1 VRRPSLDAVRGFDT
15 AVYVV
20 ALGQLVNVFG
30 SGLVYPFATIHFHLR
45 VGVSLA
51 VVGFGLGAKSVATA
65 AGTALGGLLA
75 DRVGREPVMV
85 GSMAGS
91 AVTLSAFAFVGEL
104 ATVIPA
110 SLATTLGVS
119 PVGVAF
125 VAVATVSGLTVG
137 LYPPAAQAMVADL
150 TGGERR
156 DDAYALL
163 KLTNNVGFGAGFVVG
178 GVLYSVTSVAVF
190 VGDGLTSGVVAVV
203 LLAFVPGGTGATGGA
218 GVTDSADAT
227 GGADATDSV
236 DATDNADN
244 TGETTAG
251 ESATDS
257 GATGTFAAWW
267 AAATEPRVVALA
279 ALNVGFAVL
288 YAQMQTTVPVVAES
302 QLGLSTE
309 QVGTLYVL
317 NPLTLVVLQL
327 PLVDAVREWRRTRGL
342 VVSVG
347 FWAVSMVAALGAD
360 LGVTGFGLSTAAV
373 GVVLVGG
380 HLVLRTVG
388 EVLHSPL
395 VTALVSDL
403 GEPGQRGTQLSLV
416 EIAKRLGMG
425 LGSFGGGLFFDAGL
439 STLLWPTLLVVCLLV
454 AVGLLALERRLAPAE
469 NGRGRGQ

>member
-1 VRRPSLDAVRGFDT
+1 MRRPSLDAVRGFDT

-51 VVGFGLGAKSVATA
+51 VVGFGLGAKSVTTA

-75 DRVGREPVMV
+75 DRVGRKPVMV

-104 ATVIPA
+104 ATVVPA
-110 SLATTLGVS
+110 SLTTILGVS

-125 VAVATVSGLTVG
+125 VAVAAVSGLTVG

-163 KLTNNVGFGAGFVVG
+163 KLTNNVGFGAGFAVG
-178 GVLYSVTSVAVF
+178 GVLYSVASVAVF

-227 GGADATDSV
+227 DD
-236 DATDNADN
+236 ADN

-251 ESATDS
+251 ESAIDS
-257 GATGTFAAWW
+257 GATGTLAAWW

-279 ALNVGFAVL
+279 ALNTGFAVL

-302 QLGLSTE
+302 QLGLSTG

-469 NGRGRGQ
+469 NGRGREQ

>member
-1 VRRPSLDAVRGFDT
+1 MWASTATGSGADANRNARAARVTTAVVRRPSLDAVRGFDT

-51 VVGFGLGAKSVATA
+51 VVGFGLGAKSVTTA

-75 DRVGREPVMV
+75 DRVGRKPVMV

-104 ATVIPA
+104 ATVVPA
-110 SLATTLGVS
+110 SLTTILGVS

-125 VAVATVSGLTVG
+125 VAVAAVSGLTVG

-156 DDAYALL
+156 YRAENAADA
-163 KLTNNVGFGAGFVVG
+163 
-178 GVLYSVTSVAVF
+178 
-190 VGDGLTSGVVAVV
+190 
-203 LLAFVPGGTGATGGA
+203 
-218 GVTDSADAT
+218 TDSADAT
-227 GGADATDSV
+227 DA
-236 DATDNADN
+236 ADN

-257 GATGTFAAWW
+257 GATGTLAAWW
-267 AAATEPRVVALA
+267 AAVTEPRVVALA
-279 ALNVGFAVL
+279 ALNAGFAVL

-302 QLGLSTE
+302 QLGLSTG

-469 NGRGRGQ
+469 NGRGREQ

>member
-1 VRRPSLDAVRGFDT
+1 MRRPSLDAVRGFDT

-51 VVGFGLGAKSVATA
+51 VVGFGLGVKSVTTA

-75 DRVGREPVMV
+75 DRVGRKPVMV

-91 AVTLSAFAFVGEL
+91 AVTLAAFAFVGEL
-104 ATVIPA
+104 ATAVPTP
-110 SLATTLGVS
+110 LAATLGVS

-125 VAVATVSGLTVG
+125 VAVAAVSGLTVG
-137 LYPPAAQAMVADL
+137 LYPPAGQAMIADL
-150 TGGERR
+150 TSGGKR

-163 KLTNNVGFGAGFVVG
+163 KLANNVGFGAGFVVG
-178 GVLYSVTSVAVF
+178 GVLYSVASVAVF
-190 VGDGLTSGVVAVV
+190 VGDGLTSGVVAIV
-203 LLAFVPGGTGATGGA
+203 LLVFVPGGSDTADDA
-218 GVTDSADAT
+218 ADAPE
-227 GGADATDSV
+227 ATV
-236 DATDNADN
+236 A
-244 TGETTAG
+244 
-251 ESATDS
+251 ESTTDS
-257 GATGTFAAWW
+257 GDTGTLAAWW

-279 ALNVGFAVL
+279 ALNVGFAIL

-317 NPLTLVVLQL
+317 NPLTLVLLQL

-347 FWAVSMVAALGAD
+347 FWAVSVVAALGAD
-360 LGVTGFGLSTAAV
+360 LGVTGFGLSAGVV

-425 LGSFGGGLFFDAGL
+425 IGSFGGGLFFDAGL
-439 STLLWPTLLVVCLLV
+439 STLLWPTLLVVCLIV
-454 AVGLLALERRLAPAE
+454 AAGLLTLERRLTADE
-469 NGRGRGQ
+469 NGRGRDG

>member
-1 VRRPSLDAVRGFDT
+1 MRRPSLDAVRGFDT

-51 VVGFGLGAKSVATA
+51 VVGFGLGAKSVTTA

-75 DRVGREPVMV
+75 DRVGRKPVMV

-104 ATVIPA
+104 ATVVPA
-110 SLATTLGVS
+110 SLTTILGVS

-125 VAVATVSGLTVG
+125 VAVAAVSGLTVG

-163 KLTNNVGFGAGFVVG
+163 KLTNNVGFGAG
-178 GVLYSVTSVAVF
+178 
-190 VGDGLTSGVVAVV
+190 
-203 LLAFVPGGTGATGGA
+203 
-218 GVTDSADAT
+218 VTDSADAT
-227 GGADATDSV
+227 DD
-236 DATDNADN
+236 ADN

-251 ESATDS
+251 ESAIDS
-257 GATGTFAAWW
+257 GATGTLAAWW

-279 ALNVGFAVL
+279 ALNTGFAVL

-302 QLGLSTE
+302 QLGLSTG

-469 NGRGRGQ
+469 NGRGREQ

>member
-1 VRRPSLDAVRGFDT
+1 MTTAVVRRPSLDAVRGFDT

-51 VVGFGLGAKSVATA
+51 VVGFGLGVKSVATA

-75 DRVGREPVMV
+75 DRVGRKPVMV

-104 ATVIPA
+104 ATVVPA
-110 SLATTLGVS
+110 SLTTILDVS

-178 GVLYSVTSVAVF
+178 GVLYSVASVAVF

-218 GVTDSADAT
+218 GVTDSADT
-227 GGADATDSV
+227 TDSADATD
-236 DATDNADN
+236 DADN

-257 GATGTFAAWW
+257 GATGTLAAWW

-454 AVGLLALERRLAPAE
+454 AVGLLALERRLAPEE
-469 NGRGRGQ
+469 NGRGREQ